1 MRVICRCTLACAL
14 SVVVGVLLLILSW
27 SKASDAFGAPWLL
40 WIAIGIPASTLELLA
55 AFPFRKLVR
64 LRKLFEALEFLS
76 TVLAPPALGDPARW
90 RRLED
95 AVRCVHWCTNIDSA
109 VGETADEQGSTST
122 ELEVLGA

>member
-1 MRVICRCTLACAL
+1 MI
-14 SVVVGVLLLILSW
+14 VGVLVLILSW
-27 SKASDAFGAPWLL
+27 TKASDAFGAPWLL